1 MLNNDNLSQL
11 AQLKQD
17 IIDSKEYGIGRVVGS
32 NGRFGFV
39 KLDDGRDV
47 YLSPD
52 KMQRV
57 IPGDTVKVCIE
68 TNKKDKLEATLEKLI
83 TPAIGRFVGQ
93 YRIKGKTHF
102 VQPTGAQASRW
113 IFIPPKQRD
122 NKIKEGDYVI
132 AKITTH
138 PFKDGKAAA
147 KIVEKIGSGDEPKFE
162 LTFVKAKY
170 SLNVD
175 ENKPVTEQCEAITTQ
190 FNERDFGERKD
201 LSDLPF
207 VTIDAETTRDMDDAL
222 AIEPIEDNPD
232 IAFRLHVAIADPSH
246 FIAQGSP
253 LSKRAL
259 AQGQSAY
266 LLGGTVPMLPTEVS
280 HQCFSLLAGEKRPAL
295 VCHLDINDQGEIQD
309 AIFEF
314 AIIESKHKLSYE
326 SVAAFLEQS
335 NDSVPEECK
344 TSLNYLKEF
353 ALQRRIFREK
363 TFIVSPDQTDFD
375 YHLNEQGQIDGV
387 SERKRTIAHQIV
399 EESMLATN
407 TCAAY
412 LLAEHAV
419 GVCNK
424 HKGFRPERLGE
435 VKALLKEE
443 NIEHGDLQTLEDYV
457 KLFKDLSASET
468 HANLSAPLR
477 RMMDTAE
484 LSSEFGPHLGMGVAG
499 YTTITSP
506 IRRYADLYNHWALQK
521 ILEKGNFA
529 ALNDDKLSALS
540 ETLQNIRQADRE
552 LTLWLVSLYT
562 DASRIG
568 HSTTG
573 TVRIVTQQGFG
584 VRLLDTGIE
593 GFVLFPKDKEKQY
606 DAKRMTLTVD
616 DEKYE
621 IGKEVSVTVKS
632 VNKERRQIAFELSS
646 TVDNKNGSK
655 KTETAS

>member
-17 IIDSKEYGIGRVVGS
+17 IIDSKEYGTGRVVGS

-102 VQPTGAQASRW
+102 VQPSGAQASRW

-138 PFKDGKAAA
+138 PFRDGKAAA
-147 KIVEKIGSGDEPKFE
+147 KIVEKIGNGDEPKFE

-175 ENKPVTEQCEAITTQ
+175 ENKPVVEQCEAITAQ
-190 FNERDFGERKD
+190 FNERNFGERKD
-201 LSDLPF
+201 LSAVPF

-222 AIEPIEDNPD
+222 AIEPVEGNPN

-246 FIAQGSP
+246 FITQGSP

-266 LLGGTVPMLPTEVS
+266 LLGGTIPMLPTEVS

-295 VCHLDINDQGEIQD
+295 VCHLDINAEGEIQD
-309 AIFEF
+309 AVFEF
-314 AIIESKHKLSYE
+314 ATIESKHKLSYE

-353 ALQRRIFREK
+353 ALQRRTFREN

-387 SERKRTIAHQIV
+387 VERRRTIAHQIV

-419 GVCNK
+419 GLCNK

-443 NIEHGDLQTLEDYV
+443 NVEHGDLQALEDHV

-468 HANLSAPLR
+468 QANLSAPLR
-477 RMMDTAE
+477 RMMDAAE
-484 LSSEFGPHLGMGVAG
+484 LSCEFGPHLGMGVPG

-506 IRRYADLYNHWALQK
+506 IRRYADLYNHWALQQ
-521 ILEKGNFA
+521 ILEQGKFTP
-529 ALNDDKLSALS
+529 LNEDKLSKLS
-540 ETLQNIRQADRE
+540 EALQNIRQADRE
-552 LTLWLVSLYT
+552 LTLWLISLYT
-562 DASRIG
+562 NASRIG
-568 HSTTG
+568 HSATG

-584 VRLLDTGIE
+584 VRLLDSGIE
-593 GFVLFPKDKEKQY
+593 GFVLFPKNQEKQY
-606 DAKRMTLTVD
+606 DAKRMTLTVEG
-616 DEKYE
+616 EKYE
-621 IGKEVSVTVKS
+621 IGKEVSVTIKS
-632 VNKERRQIAFELSS
+632 VNIERRQIAFELTPTAGNQSDD
-646 TVDNKNGSK
+646 TA
-655 KTETAS
+655 TETTV